1 MQEEKG
7 AKRMR
12 WLDGINGYEFEQTL
26 WLIMKDRKTW
36 HAAVHGVPESYTAE
50 RLNNYNNKIPQTY

>member
-1 MQEEKG
+1 
-7 AKRMR
+7 MR